1 MPSILVTTDSGDVLY
16 QNFMSAVTELIKTVS
31 IEDLQLNVTDPSVH
45 VLRRNGLNIITSE
58 QDEPN
63 QARPKLSRREVQIL
77 QCMANALTV
86 EQSAIRMGIT
96 VRTARK
102 YLNQARKKLDA
113 ETRDQMMARAGA
125 LGIIDPFTKDPFF
138 GK

>member
-1 MPSILVTTDSGDVLY
+1 
-16 QNFMSAVTELIKTVS
+16 
-31 IEDLQLNVTDPSVH
+31 
-45 VLRRNGLNIITSE
+45 
-58 QDEPN
+58 
-63 QARPKLSRREVQIL
+63 
-77 QCMANALTV
+77 MANALTV

-138 GK
+138 SK

>member
-58 QDEPN
+58 QEEPK
-63 QARPKLSRREVQIL
+63 QPRPKLSRREVQIL

-102 YLNQARKKLDA
+102 YLHQARKKLDA

-125 LGIIDPFTKDPFF
+125 LGIIDPFAKDPFF